1 VCSGESAEGTCC
13 VQYGSPILID
23 VAGNGFALTDRAG
36 GVIFP
41 IGPGDAVYQVSWTA
55 AGSDDAWLALDRNGN
70 GRIDNGTELFGNH
83 TPQSVRPGEPKNGFL
98 ALMTYDWPA
107 NGGNG
112 DSVID
117 SNDSVYNVLLLWQ
130 DENHDGLSQPSELH
144 SLKSLGIKSVS
155 LDYRESKRRDKFG
168 NGFQFRA
175 KVETDAT
182 PENWAFDV
190 FLMTSRIQ

>member
-1 VCSGESAEGTCC
+1 
-13 VQYGSPILID
+13 LID
-23 VAGNGFALTDRAG
+23 VAGNGFALTAKAG

-144 SLKSLGIKSVS
+144 SLKSRGIKSVS